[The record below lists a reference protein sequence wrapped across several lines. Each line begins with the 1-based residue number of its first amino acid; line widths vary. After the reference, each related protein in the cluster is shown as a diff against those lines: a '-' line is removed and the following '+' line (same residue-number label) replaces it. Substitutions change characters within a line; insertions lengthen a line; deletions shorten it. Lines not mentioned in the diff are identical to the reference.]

1 MSTVVDKVRLRRLL
15 DRPELQWLVMAAR
28 RRLENGGGDRITT
41 GNLTESERAAV
52 EGLLGRRPGRG
63 QRIVLSLQEV
73 EMVLRNAGAAP
84 DLRTALEVLG
94 GPLIDRRAE
103 RAAEQQH
110 WESVWRQAEARAG
123 ARLLPWVDE
132 LRRSGLLRRL
142 SGRDPDAAEQLL
154 RNAFLVLD
162 RLPAGGQTLSTLAA
176 TSVGDAHALDA
187 NRPLTTLVKKA
198 VLHMGGAGES
208 PLEEEGDRSLWA
220 SVGILPGGA
229 ITSTVLVLN
238 LPAEGEG
245 ATAVA
250 LQQFREEGQP
260 VWLTLRQ
267 LLRDPPRWSCRRQT
281 VHICENPA
289 VLAEAADT
297 LGSRSGALVCTNGQP
312 VAAVMTLLRQ
322 LKHTGAELF
331 YHGDFDWP
339 GIAIGNRI
347 IGYLGAAPWRFDASS
362 YRKAVASHACR
373 PLIGRVETPTW
384 DVQLGEAMVALNRQV
399 HEEQVLEVLLN
410 DLQES
415 D

>member
-1 MSTVVDKVRLRRLL
+1 MSTIVDKVRLRRLL

-28 RRLENGGGDRITT
+28 RRVENGGGDRITAR
-41 GNLTESERAAV
+41 NLTESERAAV

-73 EMVLRNAGAAP
+73 EWVLRNAGAAP

-103 RAAEQQH
+103 KATERHRWEAVWQEAET
-110 WESVWRQAEARAG
+110 RAG
-123 ARLLPWVDE
+123 GKLAPWVEE

-176 TSVGDAHALDA
+176 TSVGDAHALDL

-198 VLHMGGAGES
+198 VLHMGGADENF
-208 PLEEEGDRSLWA
+208 LEEEGDRSLWA

-250 LQQFREEGQP
+250 LQQFREQGQP

-267 LLRDPPRWSCRRQT
+267 LLRDPPRWSCRGKIVR
-281 VHICENPA
+281 ICENPA

-297 LGSRSGALVCTNGQP
+297 LGSRSGTLVCTNGQP
-312 VAAVMTLLRQ
+312 VAAVTTLLRQ
-322 LKHTGAELF
+322 LQHAGAKLF

-347 IGYLGAAPWRFDASS
+347 IGHLGAAPWRFDASS

-373 PLIGRVETPTW
+373 SLIGRVETPTW
-384 DVQLGEAMVALNRQV
+384 DARLGEAMVALHRQV
-399 HEEQVLEVLLN
+399 HEEQVLEGLLN
-410 DLQES
+410 DLQKG